1 MDSIEQNRFEQLYQK
16 HLTNLKL
23 QGKRPSTI
31 DLYSR
36 PIRRLATFFDR
47 CPDTLTADDLKTY
60 FAALVQTHSWSTVK
74 TDRNGIQF
82 FWRHTLQR
90 DWNFIEIIKPPTV
103 KRLPDILTTTEI
115 EKLLHTARELRYYTF
130 LFTIYSMG
138 LRLGEALS
146 LTINDIDTGR
156 MIVHL
161 RECKGGKDRLVP
173 LPTRTLEALRQYWKT
188 HRNPLLLFPE
198 GRTDQQRHQASQPM
212 SRSSAQKAMQKL
224 VADCK
229 INKKV
234 SPHNLRHS
242 FATHLLEQG
251 LSLRAI
257 QDILGHMRPET
268 TALYTRLTQ
277 TVEINSHQVINHL
290 MNHLGLEG
298 NNHDPR

>member
-103 KRLPDILTTTEI
+103 KRLPGSGLN
-115 EKLLHTARELRYYTF
+115 LLYR
-130 LFTIYSMG
+130 M
-138 LRLGEALS
+138 
-146 LTINDIDTGR
+146 DIDSKFNFIDQQANDN
-156 MIVHL
+156 IVH
-161 RECKGGKDRLVP
+161 
-173 LPTRTLEALRQYWKT
+173 
-188 HRNPLLLFPE
+188 
-198 GRTDQQRHQASQPM
+198 
-212 SRSSAQKAMQKL
+212 
-224 VADCK
+224 
-229 INKKV
+229 
-234 SPHNLRHS
+234 S
-242 FATHLLEQG
+242 FKF
-251 LSLRAI
+251 
-257 QDILGHMRPET
+257 
-268 TALYTRLTQ
+268 
-277 TVEINSHQVINHL
+277 
-290 MNHLGLEG
+290 
-298 NNHDPR
+298 